1 MRVWFVIAGLVVAA
15 LLVAVV
21 PRLAREQEPHPPR
34 PGHVE
39 TVAAAYALVYARG
52 VQVGDE
58 GIACRSMT
66 KHAARAAGCGTAR
79 VHPRACGSLRKTR
92 IVHYDDV
99 RATIEVGDCRIE
111 LVNSGQEWAVSKVE
125 PRTR

>member
-1 MRVWFVIAGLVVAA
+1 MRLWLFIGGIVVAA

-21 PRLAREQEPHPPR
+21 PRLAREDEPHAPR
-34 PGHVE
+34 PGHAE

-66 KHAARAAGCGTAR
+66 THAARAAGCGTPRA
-79 VHPRACGSLRKTR
+79 HPRACGSLRQTR
-92 IVHYDDV
+92 ILHYDSL
-99 RATIEVGDCRIE
+99 RATVVVGDCRIE
-111 LVNSGQEWAVSKVE
+111 LVTSDQEWAVS
-125 PRTR
+125 